1 MFFSIP
7 TPCLGIHFATHIVN
21 HDKNTYFC
29 NLNIT
34 NHFQKS
40 MAKTKGNVREKRK
53 IKVKEPDMY
62 RVKMHNDDFTT
73 MDFVVEVLRQ
83 VFFKSEA
90 EANALMLSIHK
101 SGYAVVGIYPYDIA
115 VSKVKKTN
123 LMAREH
129 GYPLKVTI
137 EQE

>member
-1 MFFSIP
+1 M
-7 TPCLGIHFATHIVN
+7 CA
-21 HDKNTYFC
+21 KNARLMEQLSNCVLF
-29 NLNIT
+29 I
-34 NHFQKS
+34 
-40 MAKTKGNVREKRK
+40 
-53 IKVKEPDMY
+53 
-62 RVKMHNDDFTT
+62 NDDFTT

-115 VSKVKKTN
+115 VSKVEKTN
-123 LMAREH
+123 LLAREH
-129 GYPLKVTI
+129 GFPLKVTI

>member
-1 MFFSIP
+1 
-7 TPCLGIHFATHIVN
+7 
-21 HDKNTYFC
+21 
-29 NLNIT
+29 
-34 NHFQKS
+34 

>member
-1 MFFSIP
+1 
-7 TPCLGIHFATHIVN
+7 
-21 HDKNTYFC
+21 
-29 NLNIT
+29 
-34 NHFQKS
+34 

-53 IKVKEPDMY
+53 ITVKEPDMY

>member
-1 MFFSIP
+1 
-7 TPCLGIHFATHIVN
+7 
-21 HDKNTYFC
+21 
-29 NLNIT
+29 
-34 NHFQKS
+34 
-40 MAKTKGNVREKRK
+40 MAKTNEKVCERRK
-53 IKVKEPDMY
+53 IRVKEPDMY

-73 MDFVVEVLRQ
+73 MDFVVYVLRQ
-83 VFFKSEA
+83 VYFKSEA

-101 SGYAVVGIYPYDIA
+101 SGYAIVGIYPYDIA
-115 VSKVKKTN
+115 VSKVKKTT